1 MNLIFGPAFI
11 RKSLP
16 ILLAVLV
23 SACARNDY
31 NPSIFDGS
39 KKPTNQK
46 EQSQTRKIVPPG
58 HILVRRGDT
67 LYGIARRHGIPI
79 RKLIE
84 ANGLRPP
91 YVIYPGKTLKTPGAR
106 IHIARA
112 GETAYGVARR
122 YGVDMGSLVRINNI
136 RPPYRLRSGLRL
148 RLPDA
153 GTSNVARTS
162 RPYRTEQDQTI
173 TTVRPV
179 RGPSSFPKKTTV
191 SRQPAPQPTWN
202 RPAPRPLKAPPRR
215 SGRKFL
221 WPVKGKIIVAFGPR
235 KGGFHNDGLN
245 IAARAGTPIKAA
257 ENGVVAYVGNQLQGF
272 GNLVLIKHSGGWMT
286 AYAHGSKV
294 FVRRGSVVKRGQ
306 TIARVGRT
314 GNVNKPQLHF
324 ELRRGDR
331 AVDPRRYLVRFASL
345 RSLREY
351 AFLGGQPNPE

>member
-1 MNLIFGPAFI
+1 MNLIFGLGII

-23 SACARNDY
+23 SACARSDF
-31 NPSIFDGS
+31 NPTIFDGS
-39 KKPTNQK
+39 QK
-46 EQSQTRKIVPPG
+46 SFERNEQSKTREALSAD
-58 HILVRRGDT
+58 HILVGRGDT

-84 ANGLRPP
+84 ANGLRQP
-91 YVIYPGKTLKTPGAR
+91 YVIYHGKMLKMPSAR
-106 IHIARA
+106 ILIARE

-122 YGVDMGSLVRINNI
+122 YGINMGSLVRINNI
-136 RPPYRLRSGLRL
+136 RPPYRLRSGQRL
-148 RLPDA
+148 RLPDPEI
-153 GTSNVARTS
+153 SNVAQTRRS
-162 RPYRTEQDQTI
+162 GRTEQNQRKSTAR
-173 TTVRPV
+173 TVN
-179 RGPSSFPKKTTV
+179 GLSKISKKTTL
-191 SRQPAPQPTWN
+191 SRQPAPQPGWN
-202 RPAPRPLKAPPRR
+202 KPASRPLTAPPPR
-215 SGRKFL
+215 SGPKFL
-221 WPVKGKIIVAFGPR
+221 WPIKGKIIVAFGPR
-235 KGGFHNDGLN
+235 KGGFYNDGLN

-286 AYAHGSKV
+286 AYAHGSRV

-345 RSLREY
+345 RNLREY

>member
-1 MNLIFGPAFI
+1 MNLIFGPTFI
-11 RKSLP
+11 QKYLP
-16 ILLAVLV
+16 FLLAVML

-31 NPSIFDGS
+31 NPTILDDT
-39 KKPTNQK
+39 KKTIDRND
-46 EQSQTRKIVPPG
+46 QSQTRKVVPAG
-58 HILVRRGDT
+58 HILIRRGDT

-106 IHIARA
+106 IHVARS

-122 YGVDMGSLVRINNI
+122 YGVDMGSLVRINKI
-136 RPPYRLRSGLRL
+136 RPPYRLRSGQRL
-148 RLPDA
+148 RLPDPQS
-153 GTSNVARTS
+153 SNVARTTS
-162 RPYRTEQDQTI
+162 SDRVGTNRPKS
-173 TTVRPV
+173 TVRPV
-179 RGPSSFPKKTTV
+179 RGPARFPRQSTT
-191 SRQPAPQPTWN
+191 SRQATPKPSWDKSAPK
-202 RPAPRPLKAPPRR
+202 PLKAPPRR

-221 WPVKGKIIVAFGPR
+221 WPVKGRIIVAFGPR
-235 KGGFHNDGLN
+235 KGGFHNDGIN

-272 GNLVLIKHSGGWMT
+272 GNLVLIKHSGGWMS
-286 AYAHGSKV
+286 AYAHGSRV
-294 FVRRGSVVKRGQ
+294 HVRRGSVVKRGE

-345 RSLREY
+345 RNLREY
-351 AFLGGQPNPE
+351 AFQDARPNPE

>member
-1 MNLIFGPAFI
+1 MNMVFAPAFI

-39 KKPTNQK
+39 KKPTDQK
-46 EQSQTRKIVPPG
+46 QQSQTRKTVPAG
-58 HILVRRGDT
+58 HILIRRGDT

-84 ANGLRPP
+84 ANRLRPP
-91 YVIYPGKTLKTPGAR
+91 YVIYPGKTLTTPSSR

-122 YGVDMGSLVRINNI
+122 YGGDMGSLVRINNI
-136 RPPYRLRSGLRL
+136 RPPYRLRSGQRL
-148 RLPDA
+148 RLPDP
-153 GTSNVARTS
+153 GTSNVAQTTRS
-162 RPYRTEQDQTI
+162 GRTEQDQQKSA
-173 TTVRPV
+173 VKPAS
-179 RGPSSFPKKTTV
+179 GPSSFPKKITV
-191 SRQPAPQPTWN
+191 LRQPPAQPTWN
-202 RPAPRPLKAPPRR
+202 KPAPTPLKAPPRR

-272 GNLVLIKHSGGWMT
+272 GNLVLIKHSGGWIT
-286 AYAHGSKV
+286 AYAHGSRV
-294 FVRRGSVVKRGQ
+294 FVRRGSIVKRGQ

-345 RSLREY
+345 WKLREY
-351 AFLGGQPNPE
+351 AFLGDQPNPE

>member
-1 MNLIFGPAFI
+1 MNLIIGPALI
-11 RKSLP
+11 RKTLP

-31 NPSIFDGS
+31 NPTIFDGS
-39 KKPTNQK
+39 NNSTDRK

-58 HILVRRGDT
+58 HILVKGGDT

-91 YVIYPGKTLKTPGAR
+91 FVIYPGKTLKTPGAR
-106 IHIARA
+106 IHIAQA

-136 RPPYRLRSGLRL
+136 RPPYRLRSGQRL
-148 RLPDA
+148 RLPDPR
-153 GTSNVARTS
+153 TSNVARTTGTG
-162 RPYRTEQDQTI
+162 RTEQDQRKPA
-173 TTVRPV
+173 VRPV
-179 RGPSSFPKKTTV
+179 RGPSSFPNKTTA
-191 SRQPAPQPTWN
+191 SRQPAPQPVWN
-202 RPAPRPLKAPPRR
+202 KPAPRPLKAPPRR

-286 AYAHGSKV
+286 AYAHGSRV

-345 RSLREY
+345 RNLREY
-351 AFLGGQPNPE
+351 AFLAGQPNPE

>member
-1 MNLIFGPAFI
+1 MNFIFETGFI
-11 RKSLP
+11 RKYLP
-16 ILLAVLV
+16 VLLAVLV
-23 SACARNDY
+23 SACARSDY
-31 NPSIFDGS
+31 NPTIFDGS
-39 KKPTNQK
+39 KNSTDRK
-46 EQSQTRKIVPPG
+46 ERSETRKVVPPG

-84 ANGLRPP
+84 ENGLRPP

-106 IHIARA
+106 VHVAQA
-112 GETAYGVARR
+112 GETAYGIARR

-136 RPPYRLRSGLRL
+136 RPPYRLRSGQRL

-153 GTSNVARTS
+153 RGSNVAQTS
-162 RPYRTEQDQTI
+162 RPDRTEQDQRK

-179 RGPSSFPKKTTV
+179 RGPPNLPQRTTV
-191 SRQPAPQPTWN
+191 LRQPAPQPVWN
-202 RPAPRPLKAPPRR
+202 KPAPTPLKAPPRR
-215 SGRKFL
+215 SGRKFF

-245 IAARAGTPIKAA
+245 IAARAGTPIRAA

-286 AYAHGSKV
+286 AYAHGSRV
-294 FVRRGSVVKRGQ
+294 LVRRGSVVKRGQ

-314 GNVNKPQLHF
+314 GNVDKPQLHF
-324 ELRRGDR
+324 ELRRGDQ

-345 RSLREY
+345 RRIREY
-351 AFLGGQPNPE
+351 AFLGGPLNPE

>member
-1 MNLIFGPAFI
+1 MNLILNPALI
-11 RKSLP
+11 RKTLP
-16 ILLAVLV
+16 ILLAALL

-31 NPSIFDGS
+31 NPTIFDGS
-39 KKPTNQK
+39 KNPQDQQ
-46 EQSQTRKIVPPG
+46 EQSQTRKAVPPG

-91 YVIYPGKTLKTPGAR
+91 YVIFPGNTLKTPGAR
-106 IHIARA
+106 IHIARS

-136 RPPYRLRSGLRL
+136 QPPYRLRPGQKL
-148 RLPDA
+148 RLPDSGTTNVA
-153 GTSNVARTS
+153 GTSGS
-162 RPYRTEQDQTI
+162 DQTVRDRRRS
-173 TTVRPV
+173 TVRPV
-179 RGPSSFPKKTTV
+179 RGPTGIPKKSTV
-191 SRQPAPQPTWN
+191 SSQADPQPAWN
-202 RPAPRPLKAPPRR
+202 KPSPKPLKTPPRR

-245 IAARAGTPIKAA
+245 IAAREGTPIRAA

-286 AYAHGSKV
+286 AYAHGSRV
-294 FVRRGSVVKRGQ
+294 LVRRGSVVKRGQ
-306 TIARVGRT
+306 IIARVGKT
-314 GNVNKPQLHF
+314 GNVDKPQLHF

-331 AVDPRRYLVRFASL
+331 AVDPRRYLVRYASL
-345 RSLREY
+345 RHIREY